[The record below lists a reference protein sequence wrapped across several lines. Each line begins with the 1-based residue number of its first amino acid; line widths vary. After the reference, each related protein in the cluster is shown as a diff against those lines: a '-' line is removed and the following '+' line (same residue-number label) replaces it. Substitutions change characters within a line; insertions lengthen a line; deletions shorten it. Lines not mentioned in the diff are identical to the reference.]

1 MIAQDKNFK
10 KTAVDLSIG
19 CLCIRFL
26 KLFSPICIKSIYH
39 LSRMRQVDSRHCQ
52 KSQVKLFAE
61 IVN

>member
-19 CLCIRFL
+19 CLC
-26 KLFSPICIKSIYH
+26 ICIKSIYH